1 MEQKTTEEAVEYL
14 MRHPIP
20 RRRVGIV
27 RLQMIRERH
36 SLYGMKRFSS
46 PGEIVQMMKPLLELA
61 DREILLVLSLNNRLE
76 PMALEIAAVGSLY
89 SCEVQ
94 PREVFKH
101 AVLSNAAFIVAVHN
115 HPSGDVIPS
124 TEDRAITRRLAECG
138 GLLGIPFIDHIIVG
152 QGNQYYSFKENGM
165 LYDSSEGE

>member
-27 RLQMIRERH
+27 RLQMIRERQ

-61 DREILLVLSLNNRLE
+61 DREI
-76 PMALEIAAVGSLY
+76 
-89 SCEVQ
+89 
-94 PREVFKH
+94 
-101 AVLSNAAFIVAVHN
+101 
-115 HPSGDVIPS
+115 
-124 TEDRAITRRLAECG
+124 
-138 GLLGIPFIDHIIVG
+138 
-152 QGNQYYSFKENGM
+152 
-165 LYDSSEGE
+165 